1 MDYAHAMT
9 RLPELHASL
18 TDNDFLEASEEQE
31 LEGLARSIPKLIDI
45 LPDLLLSQSDP
56 RHKVALSEMI
66 SGLTA
71 NLDQTK
77 PLALVS
83 HCPVSVAVG
92 SRNVS
97 SQVHVRLAGV
107 DEAAKLHHIQA
118 TSFERFIRS
127 IQVA

>member
-45 LPDLLLSQSDP
+45 LPDLLPSQSDP

-83 HCPVSVAVG
+83 RCPVSVAVG
-92 SRNVS
+92 S
-97 SQVHVRLAGV
+97 
-107 DEAAKLHHIQA
+107 
-118 TSFERFIRS
+118 
-127 IQVA
+127 